1 MYRYE
6 KAVDIVNDG
15 FVKLFNHFPV
25 FKISAASENEKILLA
40 WLKKIMVNTAIDEL
54 RKEQLLP
61 EIGGMPESDWA
72 ISNQNDDADQS
83 LLYKDLIILIKEL
96 PPTYRIVFNLYVI
109 DGFTHCEIAEMMN
122 TSVGTSKSSLSRARA
137 LLRKKI
143 KNSADV
149 KACTI

>member
-15 FVKLFNHFPV
+15 FVKLFNHFPA
-25 FKISAASENEKILLA
+25 FKISADSENEKILLA

-109 DGFTHCEIAEMMN
+109 DGFT
-122 TSVGTSKSSLSRARA
+122 R
-137 LLRKKI
+137 LR
-143 KNSADV
+143 NRRNDEYV
-149 KACTI
+149 CRHF